1 MQDNEVPNAL
11 VIGLYTLSRLHF
23 GKNAGFDWRILYA
36 LLGFGVCGLIITGNL
51 LWLQGVKTVV
61 GTQIGLAVIAGVL
74 FSSGRKVYRKPKQL
88 VAHVIEEDNELLSI
102 KVKLT

>member
-1 MQDNEVPNAL
+1 M
-11 VIGLYTLSRLHF
+11 
-23 GKNAGFDWRILYA
+23 
-36 LLGFGVCGLIITGNL
+36 
-51 LWLQGVKTVV
+51 V

-74 FSSGRKVYRKPKQL
+74 FSSGRKVYCKPKQL